1 MKILVCEYI
10 TGGGLYRTPLPPSLA
25 KEGTMMRDA
34 LLADLLA
41 LVDLQIVLTCDTR
54 VPCPY
59 AEVEVL
65 WVNDDPWNIWEAAM
79 QGVDAVWL
87 IAPETEGILLRL
99 TLMAEK
105 LGKRVLGNP
114 GSAIQIAS
122 SKSATLRLLSD
133 AGLTVVPTL
142 NKETLTAER
151 FIPLVTKPD
160 DGAGAEETYYFED
173 WPSYA
178 DWIKDHASHTIQAYV
193 QGEAASLSM
202 LCLHGRAW
210 LLSCNRQDI
219 SLKQQGAYAGFAY
232 AGSVLNGMAAY
243 WQAFAELA
251 QGVAQA
257 MPDLAGYVGVDVIVT
272 ATGALHILEVN
283 PRLTTS
289 YVGLQA
295 ATGLNPARLIMDL
308 FYNPDFSLPPINRH
322 LVEVSTHV

>member
-1 MKILVCEYI
+1 
-10 TGGGLYRTPLPPSLA
+10 
-25 KEGTMMRDA
+25 MMRDA
-34 LLADLLA
+34 LLRDLLA
-41 LVDLQIVLTCDTR
+41 LADLQIVLTCDRR
-54 VPCPY
+54 VPLQH
-59 AEVEVL
+59 AAINVL
-65 WVNDDPWNIWEAAM
+65 WVDDDPWTLWERAM
-79 QGVDAVWL
+79 RDADAVWL

-105 LGKRVLGNP
+105 LGKQLLGNP
-114 GSAIQIAS
+114 SSAIQIAS

-133 AGLTVVPTL
+133 AGLTVVTTL

-160 DGAGAEETYYFED
+160 DGAGADDTYYFED
-173 WPSYA
+173 WVSYA
-178 DWIKDHASHTIQAYV
+178 DWIKDHATHTVQAYV

-210 LLSCNRQDI
+210 LLSCNRQEI
-219 SLKQQGAYAGFAY
+219 SLQQQGAYAGFAY
-232 AGSVLNGMAAY
+232 AGSMLNGMVAH

-251 QGVAQA
+251 QRVAQA
-257 MPDLAGYVGVDVIVT
+257 MPDLAGYVGVDMIVT
-272 ATGALHILEVN
+272 ATGVLHILEVN